1 MTVTTLQLSL
11 TTGEHAAPP
20 TNPERRGLY
29 LMVQSPARHPN
40 AADTLRDA
48 IRLYTEKFGEAPTHA
63 LASYAD
69 AEAIGDD
76 APVIVKPVTFLATK
90 GVLYVGRE

>member
-1 MTVTTLQLSL
+1 MTATMQLPL
-11 TTGEHAAPP
+11 TGEQPAPP
-20 TNPERRGLY
+20 HTPDLRGLY
-29 LMVQSPARHPN
+29 LTVQSPARHPN

-48 IRLYTEKFGEAPTHA
+48 IALYAEKFGAAPTHA

-90 GVLYVGRE
+90 GVLYVGKE

>member
-1 MTVTTLQLSL
+1 MTVTTRQLSL

-20 TNPERRGLY
+20 HTPELRGLY
-29 LMVQSPARHPN
+29 LMVQSPARHPD
-40 AADTLRDA
+40 AAETLRDA
-48 IRLYTEKFGEAPTHA
+48 ITLYTEKFGAPPTHA

-76 APVIVKPVTFLATK
+76 APVVVKPVTFLATK